1 VDGCAVDG
9 HSWARKREVVQWW
22 QARSADRGRGRG
34 EDLGRQACVVFTA
47 RPRQESSLPEQEAVP
62 CVVFVRVQVRLFQP
76 VRAYAYLPKRLLVTS
91 RQRQTVKY
99 SADLRQIAGRRL
111 KTTLP

>member
-1 VDGCAVDG
+1 VNGCAVDG

-22 QARSADRGRGRG
+22 QARSADRGRG
-34 EDLGRQACVVFTA
+34 EDLGSRQACVVFTA

>member
-1 VDGCAVDG
+1 VRSTGTRGRGSERWCNG
-9 HSWARKREVVQWW
+9 GKRVVQT
-22 QARSADRGRGRG
+22 DRGRGEG
-34 EDLGRQACVVFTA
+34 LGSRQACVVFTA

-76 VRAYAYLPKRLLVTS
+76 VRAYTHLPKRLLVTS